1 MLLLCIKL
9 NYLSPIFNMFLFF
22 RPMAYVELF
31 VSIVIFFL
39 LIRYYLTIILLN
51 LYFFLSKSYGYVSNH
66 LIILNKK
73 KKMWFPTAETFWLC
87 DGVFNTNN
95 FAIESNFRNNYKF
108 FDNNMSY
115 PDLHPY
121 LLDTVGF
128 NSYTT
133 VVVKDYDPNHNI
145 FYNNLYNLPFFT
157 CNF

>member
-1 MLLLCIKL
+1 
-9 NYLSPIFNMFLFF
+9 
-22 RPMAYVELF
+22 
-31 VSIVIFFL
+31 
-39 LIRYYLTIILLN
+39 
-51 LYFFLSKSYGYVSNH
+51 
-66 LIILNKK
+66 
-73 KKMWFPTAETFWLC
+73 
-87 DGVFNTNN
+87 
-95 FAIESNFRNNYKF
+95 
-108 FDNNMSY
+108 MSY

>member
-51 LYFFLSKSYGYVSNH
+51 LYFFLSNGYGYVSNH

-73 KKMWFPTAETFWLC
+73 KRC
-87 DGVFNTNN
+87 DSLRQRLFDYVMGYLILTILRLNLIFVIIIN
-95 FAIESNFRNNYKF
+95 FLITIC
-108 FDNNMSY
+108 
-115 PDLHPY
+115 LT
-121 LLDTVGF
+121 LT
-128 NSYTT
+128 YTLI
-133 VVVKDYDPNHNI
+133 Y
-145 FYNNLYNLPFFT
+145 
-157 CNF
+157 